1 MYKEVLGVTSGILAG
16 IAAIHYLIDI
26 VKKRAR
32 PERASWFIWLV
43 LSTIALFGQLAEGA
57 TWSVWLTVFDTLT
70 VLVIF
75 LVSIKY
81 GEGGFTKRDII
92 GLIAAALGLVGWYI
106 TRQAVIAILF
116 VVAVDISGTSLT
128 IIKTW
133 KEPSSETYPLWI
145 ILSFASLL
153 SMLSV
158 GNWNYVV
165 LLYPAYIFIANLSVA
180 ITKFIAENRL
190 KKLKP

>member
-16 IAAIHYLIDI
+16 IAAIPYLIDI
-26 VKKRAR
+26 VKKRAK

-92 GLIAAALGLVGWYI
+92 GLIVAALGLVGWYF

-116 VVAVDISGTSLT
+116 VVAVDISGDRKSTRLN
-128 IIKTW
+128 
-133 KEPSSETYPLWI
+133 SSH
-145 ILSFASLL
+145 
-153 SMLSV
+153 
-158 GNWNYVV
+158 
-165 LLYPAYIFIANLSVA
+165 
-180 ITKFIAENRL
+180 
-190 KKLKP
+190 